1 MESSIWGV
9 GDFSNWF
16 FKFEKKFQVF
26 NFVTKKFN
34 SSAEDNQETRAR
46 SYLDYLDEILS
57 EKCYESVVADWA
69 YETNINDENEKTKLE
84 ISLNR
89 ANFIKE
95 VSKNITTSF
104 RIWRDFKDSNLR
116 RKLKKLSVL
125 GADILPED
133 EYKRVT
139 WQNQFVTLSTK
150 SIFVSC
156 LVQATGN
163 WHD

>member
-1 MESSIWGV
+1 MFNLEQKQNDSSG
-9 GDFSNWF
+9 
-16 FKFEKKFQVF
+16 
-26 NFVTKKFN
+26 
-34 SSAEDNQETRAR
+34 EDNQETRAR

-69 YETNINDENEKTKLE
+69 YETNINDENEKIKLD

-89 ANFIKE
+89 AKLIKE

-104 RIWRDFKDSNLR
+104 RIWRDFKDPNLR

-139 WQNQFVTLSTK
+139 
-150 SIFVSC
+150 
-156 LVQATGN
+156 
-163 WHD
+163 